1 MALYHYNIKV
11 VKRGKGQSSVA
22 GAAYRAGERLV
33 DERTGEVHDYR
44 RRSGVVAPA
53 EILAPPG
60 APGWAYDRSTVWN
73 KAELAERQWNAQP
86 ARSLD
91 MAIPEELPREAGM
104 DLVRRH
110 VQGQFVRQG
119 MIADVSWHEDENG
132 RGHAHV
138 LLTMRELKGQ
148 EFAKRKSKDWSDRG
162 NCQVWRT
169 AWATDVNLALEAAG
183 FDARVHPG
191 TLEEQWFHTL
201 HQIADVLQG
210 KQPPLTRDERM
221 ARVQRLANEAAHL
234 DPSPKEQRLPL
245 IEEIADLLQGKQ
257 RPLFRDERMARTR
270 ALAEHVTRLE
280 RPAQMKRGP
289 VLTHRPEAAPDRGA
303 EFAVAEAERL
313 DAVRAA
319 EQTLAVADELARR
332 TLERQATERAL
343 DDEIIRLENE
353 HPSADDAYRH
363 AKKPPRALPAR
374 PAVQIEAL
382 YAEQERR
389 RAEERDRLLREVA
402 YLEHEHP
409 NAAEAYRHA
418 KEWPRALPA
427 RPANELEALYAE
439 QNQRDRVRARAQAE
453 EESGRQQ
460 PPLDE
465 ETRRQHAFG
474 AEAAESDVRDDLD
487 DLEVAPGERP
497 QVIVTH
503 TAAEAAAS
511 LSFDGETAGV
521 DQEVASRHAPLHEET
536 RQEQP
541 LEAEPAESDV
551 RDDLDDPEV
560 APGERPQVI
569 VTHTAA
575 EAAASLSFDGET
587 AGVDQEVASRHA
599 PLHEET
605 RQEQPLEAEPAES
618 DVRDD
623 LDDPEVA
630 PGERPQVIV
639 THTAAE
645 AAASLSFDGE
655 TAGVDQEVAS
665 RHAPLH
671 EETRQEQPLEAEPAE
686 SDVRDDL
693 DDPEVAPGERPQVIV
708 THTAAEAAASLSFDG
723 ETAGVD
729 QEVEQEGRP
738 TDTHEREVEPLALGD
753 GRGHDAEVSPDV
765 VRGADRQVGGDRRAQ
780 RGPDRRPK
788 SRPRS

>member
-1 MALYHYNIKV
+1 
-11 VKRGKGQSSVA
+11 
-22 GAAYRAGERLV
+22 
-33 DERTGEVHDYR
+33 
-44 RRSGVVAPA
+44 
-53 EILAPPG
+53 
-60 APGWAYDRSTVWN
+60 
-73 KAELAERQWNAQP
+73 
-86 ARSLD
+86 
-91 MAIPEELPREAGM
+91 
-104 DLVRRH
+104 
-110 VQGQFVRQG
+110 
-119 MIADVSWHEDENG
+119 
-132 RGHAHV
+132 
-138 LLTMRELKGQ
+138 
-148 EFAKRKSKDWSDRG
+148 
-162 NCQVWRT
+162 
-169 AWATDVNLALEAAG
+169 
-183 FDARVHPG
+183 
-191 TLEEQWFHTL
+191 
-201 HQIADVLQG
+201 
-210 KQPPLTRDERM
+210 
-221 ARVQRLANEAAHL
+221 
-234 DPSPKEQRLPL
+234 
-245 IEEIADLLQGKQ
+245 
-257 RPLFRDERMARTR
+257 MARTR

-343 DDEIIRLENE
+343 AQALDDEIIRLENE

-389 RAEERDRLLREVA
+389 RAEERDQLLREVA

-460 PPLDE
+460 PRVDE
-465 ETRRQHAFG
+465 DPRR
-474 AEAAESDVRDDLD
+474 
-487 DLEVAPGERP
+487 
-497 QVIVTH
+497 
-503 TAAEAAAS
+503 
-511 LSFDGETAGV
+511 
-521 DQEVASRHAPLHEET
+521 
-536 RQEQP
+536 EQA

-569 VTHTAA
+569 VTHSAA
-575 EAAASLSFDGET
+575 EAAASLSFDGES
-587 AGVDQEVASRHA
+587 AGLDQEVASRHA
-599 PLHEET
+599 PLHEDP
-605 RQEQPLEAEPAES
+605 RREQALEAEPAES

-639 THTAAE
+639 THSAAE

-655 TAGVDQEVAS
+655 SAG
-665 RHAPLH
+665 L
-671 EETRQEQPLEAEPAE
+671 
-686 SDVRDDL
+686 
-693 DDPEVAPGERPQVIV
+693 
-708 THTAAEAAASLSFDG
+708 
-723 ETAGVD
+723 D

-738 TDTHEREVEPLALGD
+738 TDTHEREVEPLALED
-753 GRGHDAEVSPDV
+753 GRGHDAEVSEVAETHTGQRTRHTPEPHGATTPADRLQQYPMSPDV

-788 SRPRS
+788 SPPRS